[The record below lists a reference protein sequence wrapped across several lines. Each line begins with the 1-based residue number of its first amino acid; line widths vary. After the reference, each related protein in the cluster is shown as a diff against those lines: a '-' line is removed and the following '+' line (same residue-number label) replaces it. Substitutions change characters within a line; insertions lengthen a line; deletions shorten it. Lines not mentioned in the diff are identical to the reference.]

1 MTIPL
6 DPALYEDLTP
16 SAAQTIAAALGQ
28 SLGAYGA
35 NQLRAYQTGNALQS
49 VGLSR
54 DIARLPKNIQ
64 DKLVKAYLDQKQ
76 ISSALSQYQNIDPYA
91 LEEPLPQTFTDFG
104 AGIIQPNQTLQP
116 ITQPVQPTGQTD
128 TAVAETAE
136 QTAPIDLKR
145 PAMPYI
151 FRQQDKINRTAQA
164 LSLINPNLAESFR
177 KGEEEKLKLFKEQ
190 AKQEFERLKPT
201 LKELDRE
208 KGQYAIKK
216 NALDSLESSI
226 RRGSS
231 GFSLDYLA
239 DKFGLEWLRSP
250 EAAEFIT
257 ASKEFF
263 LGSLARAGS
272 RPNQWIEQQLKTFLP
287 QLGRSL
293 EANLVVTEILRT
305 NLEIDRAR
313 ATLINQ
319 VMQEDYEQFGLLR
332 PNVQE
337 RAEQRL
343 NEFADREKYDLQ
355 RRIGNVIFDNPNP
368 QNTILVDEDGNTY
381 NLSPDQVPGALERG
395 LKLYGDS

>member
-16 SAAQTIAAALGQ
+16 TAAQTIAAALGQ

-35 NQLRAYQTGNALQS
+35 NQLKTYQTGKALQS
-49 VGLSR
+49 VGLSK
-54 DIARLPKNIQ
+54 DLARLPKNIQ
-64 DKLVKAYLDQKQ
+64 DKLVKSYLDQQQ
-76 ISSALSQYQNIDPYA
+76 ISNALSQYQNIDPYA
-91 LEEPLPQTFTDFG
+91 LDQPIPQTISDFTTG
-104 AGIIQPNQTLQP
+104 LSQPTQPLQP
-116 ITQPVQPTGQTD
+116 ITQPQQPTTESG
-128 TAVAETAE
+128 EPIE
-136 QTAPIDLKR
+136 QPGPIDLKR

-164 LSLINPNLAESFR
+164 LSLINPNLAENFR
-177 KGEEEKLKLFKEQ
+177 KGEEEKLKIFKEQ
-190 AKQEFERLKPT
+190 AKQEFTRLQPI
-201 LKELDRE
+201 LKELDKE
-208 KGQYAIKK
+208 KGQYAIKR

-239 DKFGLEWLRSP
+239 DRFGLEWLRSP

-287 QLGRSL
+287 QLGRSQ
-293 EANLVVTEILRT
+293 EANLIVVEILRT

-313 ATLINQ
+313 AAFIDQ
-319 VMQEDYEQFGLLR
+319 VQKEDYEQFGLLR
-332 PNVQE
+332 PNVQS
-337 RAEQRL
+337 RAEARL
-343 NEFADREKYDLQ
+343 NQYADTQKEDLE
-355 RRIGNVIFDNPNP
+355 RRIANIIFDNPNP
-368 QNTILVDEDGNTY
+368 ENSILVDKEGNTY
-381 NLSPDQVPGALERG
+381 NLSPDQVPGALQKG
-395 LKLYGDS
+395 LKLYGDT

>member
-35 NQLRAYQTGNALQS
+35 NQLKTYQTGNALQS

-64 DKLVKAYLDQKQ
+64 DKLVKAYLDQQQ
-76 ISSALSQYQNIDPYA
+76 INNALSQYQNIDPYA
-91 LEEPLPQTFTDFG
+91 LNEPIPQTISDFDN
-104 AGIIQPNQTLQP
+104 GIVQPNQTLQP
-116 ITQPVQPTGQTD
+116 IQPTGQQD
-128 TAVAETAE
+128 VAVSETTQE
-136 QTAPIDLKR
+136 TGPIDLKR

-151 FRQQDKINRTAQA
+151 FKQQDKINRTSQA

-177 KGEEEKLKLFKEQ
+177 KGEEEKLKIFKEQ
-190 AKQEFERLKPT
+190 AKQEFTRLQPI
-201 LKELDRE
+201 LKELDKE

-272 RPNQWIEQQLKTFLP
+272 RPNQWIEQQLRTFLP
-287 QLGRSL
+287 QLGRSQ

-313 ATLINQ
+313 ANFINQ

-343 NEFADREKYDLQ
+343 DAYADAAKADLE
-355 RRIGNVIFDNPNP
+355 RRVANVIFDNPNP
-368 QNTILVDEDGNTY
+368 ENSILVDEHGNTY
-381 NLSPDQVPGALERG
+381 NLSPEQVPGALKKG
-395 LKLYGDS
+395 LKLYGDT

>member
-16 SAAQTIAAALGQ
+16 TAAQTIAAALGQ

-35 NQLRAYQTGNALQS
+35 NQLKTYQTGKALQS
-49 VGLSR
+49 VGLSK
-54 DIARLPKNIQ
+54 DLARLPKNIQ
-64 DKLVKAYLDQKQ
+64 DKLVKSYLDQQQ
-76 ISSALSQYQNIDPYA
+76 ISNALSQYQNIDPYA
-91 LEEPLPQTFTDFG
+91 LDQPIPQTISDFTTG
-104 AGIIQPNQTLQP
+104 LSQPTQPLQP
-116 ITQPVQPTGQTD
+116 ITQPQQPTTESG
-128 TAVAETAE
+128 EPIE
-136 QTAPIDLKR
+136 QPGPIDLKR

-151 FRQQDKINRTAQA
+151 FRQQDRINRTAQA
-164 LSLINPNLAESFR
+164 LSLINPNLAENFR
-177 KGEEEKLKLFKEQ
+177 KGEEQNLEIFKQQ
-190 AKQEFERLKPT
+190 AKQEFERLKPV
-201 LKELDRE
+201 LNEIDKE
-208 KGQYAIKK
+208 KGQYNIKK

-226 RRGSS
+226 KRGSS

-287 QLGRSL
+287 QLGRSQ
-293 EANLVVTEILRT
+293 EANLIVVEILRT

-313 ATLINQ
+313 AAFIDQ
-319 VMQEDYEQFGLLR
+319 VQKEDYEQFGLLR
-332 PNVQE
+332 PNVQS
-337 RAEQRL
+337 RAEARL
-343 NEFADREKYDLQ
+343 NQYADTQKEDLE
-355 RRIGNVIFDNPNP
+355 RRITNIIFDNPNP
-368 QNTILVDEDGNTY
+368 ENSILVDKEGNTY